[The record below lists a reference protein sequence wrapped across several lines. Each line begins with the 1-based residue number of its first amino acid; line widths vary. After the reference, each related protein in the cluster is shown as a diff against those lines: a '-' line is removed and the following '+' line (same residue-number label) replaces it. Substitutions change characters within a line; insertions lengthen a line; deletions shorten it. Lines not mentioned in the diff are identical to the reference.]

1 MTSDINCLKN
11 EELVCELWK
20 CFHELRFDDA
30 YALLHADFTAEWP
43 QSRER
48 FRGAKNFIETNRNY
62 PGKFDIKVL
71 RTFNSGN
78 SVISEV
84 LITPE
89 QGTPLFG
96 ISFYEFSGG
105 KILKAVEYWGDTYPA
120 PEWRKKWA
128 EIF

>member
-1 MTSDINCLKN
+1 MTSDIKQSKN
-11 EELVCELWK
+11 EKSVCEFWK

-30 YALLHADFTAEWP
+30 YVFFHDNFTAEWP

-48 FRGAKNFIETNRNY
+48 FNSIKNFIETNRNY

-71 RTFNSGN
+71 RTWNCGN

-84 LITPE
+84 SIKPE
-89 QGTPLFG
+89 EGTPLFA
-96 ISFYEFSGG
+96 ISFYEFSQG

-120 PEWRKKWA
+120 PEWRKKWV
-128 EIF
+128 EKF